1 MPVNLTKGQSV
12 NLTKEAPGLK
22 AVVAGAGWD
31 VAESAGSVDLDLMA
45 FALNSE
51 GKCAS
56 DDGAIYFNQLKNAA
70 GTIQHTGDNRT
81 GDGDGDDEQI
91 KIDLAGLD
99 ASIAKVALVLHSFS
113 GQDLSVVQNAFAR
126 VVNQDGNT
134 ELTRFAL
141 TGGTSGKTLYMGEFV
156 RNGAEWEFKATGDYT
171 SEEIK
176 AVFSKYGINA

>member
-45 FALNSE
+45 FALDTNGKVRSE
-51 GKCAS
+51 
-56 DDGAIYFNQLKNAA
+56 DDAIYFNQLQNAA

-81 GDGDGDDEQI
+81 GEGDGDDEKI
-91 KIDLAGLD
+91 KVNLAGLD
-99 ASIAKVALVLHSFS
+99 PAITKLALVLHSFS

-126 VVNQDGNT
+126 VVNQDGEA
-134 ELTRFAL
+134 ELTRFAI
-141 TGGTSGKTLYMGEFV
+141 TGGTSGKTLYMGEFARV
-156 RNGAEWEFKATGDYT
+156 ADGWEFKATGEFT
-171 SEEIK
+171 TEAIK
-176 AVFSKYGINA
+176 DVFAKYGVNV